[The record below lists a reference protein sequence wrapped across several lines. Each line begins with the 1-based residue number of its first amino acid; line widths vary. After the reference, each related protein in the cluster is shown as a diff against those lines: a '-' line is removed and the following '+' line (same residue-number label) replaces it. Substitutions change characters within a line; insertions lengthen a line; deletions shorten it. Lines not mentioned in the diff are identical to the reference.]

1 MEEIQLPFSR
11 QISYNSVQMSGAVS
25 RIQIDMFIDYIL
37 LPKRQ
42 ALKPDVILI
51 QNLDNSI
58 YSIDNNDVMPI

>member
-1 MEEIQLPFSR
+1 
-11 QISYNSVQMSGAVS
+11 MSGAVS
-25 RIQIDMFIDYIL
+25 RIQIDMFTDYIL